1 MSENDKGKKQWFVPK
16 KDYPRQ
22 QGRELEFVRFLKTL
36 FREFW
41 ELMKLNF
48 LFLLTCLGVIT
59 IPAAITARNAITVTM
74 YRDKNHFLWRDYMK
88 AFKTDFWR
96 ALLGG
101 VIYLV
106 LLGLFFIAAYFYYQL
121 TKQVGFA
128 FIVPMVLA
136 IFMFMVAYISAVYFF
151 RMLPTVDLKLW
162 PLFKNSV
169 MLFFLNF
176 PRNLLALL
184 IIAIF
189 AFVGFGLL
197 PYSAVVLVGIHFS
210 LLSLALSFI
219 TYGAVEKYVIR
230 SDDEEAEDLTTDAYD
245 KLAAEETD
253 DEELKSAELDLS
265 SMDFDDDEEPVSE
278 NRDNGKS
285 S

>member
-1 MSENDKGKKQWFVPK
+1 MSEDDKNKKLWFVPK

-22 QGRELEFVRFLKTL
+22 QGREIEFIRFLKTA

-41 ELMKLNF
+41 ELIKLNL
-48 LFLLTCLGVIT
+48 LFMLTCLGVVT

-74 YRDKNHFLWRDYMK
+74 YRDKNHFLWRDYWK

-101 VIYLV
+101 AVYGV
-106 LLGLFFIAAYFYYQL
+106 LLALFLIAAYFYYQL
-121 TKQVGFA
+121 TQQMGGF

-136 IFMFMVAYISAVYFF
+136 IFMFLVAYISAVYFF

-184 IIAIF
+184 VLAIF

-197 PYSAVVLVGIHFS
+197 PYSAVMLVGVHFS
-210 LLSLALSFI
+210 LLSLSLSFI
-219 TYGAVEKYVIR
+219 TYGAVEKYVIV
-230 SDDEEAEDLTTDAYD
+230 SDDDGEAPITGAYEELS
-245 KLAAEETD
+245 AEEDT
-253 DEELKSAELDLS
+253 EELKSAELDLS
-265 SMDFDDDEEPVSE
+265 SMDFDDGEVPAGEDKDSGG
-278 NRDNGKS
+278 RS
-285 S
+285 

>member
-1 MSENDKGKKQWFVPK
+1 MSEENKDRKQWFVPK

-22 QGRELEFVRFLKTL
+22 QGRELEFIRFLKTM

-48 LFLLTCLGVIT
+48 LFILTCLGVVT
-59 IPAAITARNAITVTM
+59 IPAAITARNAITITM
-74 YRDKNHFLWRDYMK
+74 YRDKNHFLWRDYWK
-88 AFKTDFWR
+88 AFKADFWR
-96 ALLGG
+96 SLLGG
-101 VIYLV
+101 AVFGV
-106 LLGLFFIAAYFYYQL
+106 LLALFFISTYFYYQL
-121 TKQVGFA
+121 TQRAGYM
-128 FIVPMVLA
+128 FIVPMVLS
-136 IFMFMVAYISAVYFF
+136 IFMFLVTYISAVYFF
-151 RMLPTVDLKLW
+151 RMLPTVELKLW

-184 IIAIF
+184 ILAIF

-210 LLSLALSFI
+210 LLSLSLSFI
-219 TYGAVEKYVIR
+219 TYGAVEKYVIQ
-230 SDDEEAEDLTTDAYD
+230 SEDEEPEPSMETFD
-245 KLAAEETD
+245 KLASEEND
-253 DEELKSAELDLS
+253 SEELKSAELDLT
-265 SMDFDDDEEPVSE
+265 SMDFDDGEAPLGE
-278 NRDNGKS
+278 NKPDKS